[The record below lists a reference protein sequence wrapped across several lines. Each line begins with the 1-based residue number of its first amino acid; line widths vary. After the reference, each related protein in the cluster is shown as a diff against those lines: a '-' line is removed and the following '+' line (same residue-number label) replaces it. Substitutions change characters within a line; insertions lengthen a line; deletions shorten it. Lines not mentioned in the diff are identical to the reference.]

1 MNFDNIKELW
11 DKEPETETP
20 EISLEQQKDIHLP
33 LEKIKSNMKKEFW
46 SSIITFIIVCIFLLL
61 PHSNDAMFSIYVL
74 ILSITLGITAYY
86 FGKFYVLYKKISTQ
100 NLSTYHHLL
109 NLRYELVLNT
119 ELYKSYYITFIP
131 IFFVI
136 YLIQFQPKIPNDAF
150 LFFLSF
156 LMMVVIITLYI
167 TGKIWLREFYGKHIQ
182 KISEIVDSLG
192 DETDDFQY
200 NRTTIKISEKLHFY
214 TKTHRFLTPY
224 FGKFAGIVNAIFWGI
239 IGFILLFI
247 ISFAIG
253 FIIGFFQIIPK
264 DSLMQIIKKN

>member
-1 MNFDNIKELW
+1 MNLDNIKELW
-11 DKEPETETP
+11 DKEPDTETP
-20 EISLEQQKDIHLP
+20 EISLKQQKDIHLP

-46 SSIITFIIVCIFLLL
+46 STIITLIFVIIPLFLQDSVIF
-61 PHSNDAMFSIYVL
+61 SSYVL
-74 ILSITLGITAYY
+74 ILSITLGIMAYY

-119 ELYKSYYITFIP
+119 ELYKSYYISFIP
-131 IFFVI
+131 IAFAL
-136 YLIQFQPKIPNDAF
+136 YLVHFQSKIPNDALF
-150 LFFLSF
+150 FFLSF
-156 LMMVVIITLYI
+156 LMIVVIIALYI
-167 TGKIWLREFYGKHIQ
+167 LGKIWLREFYGKYIQ

-214 TKTHRFLTPY
+214 TKTHRFLTPH

-264 DSLMQIIKKN
+264 DSLMQIIRKH